1 MQLNF
6 IVFLNRQKFIFSN
19 KLWLVGYICSKSNYV
34 VQAIKTTAQQNVV
47 VKAECLTSPWQWRP
61 SIGCMVQ
68 NKIGGCKDEFEANEY
83 SKWLGL
89 VWVWWDVAENLL
101 NLKSNNPTDTFGIS
115 KRTRGT
121 WRGMQEG
128 NFNKKGH
135 KSFFFALHLCHVF
148 LNGEITRQPKRM

>member
-1 MQLNF
+1 
-6 IVFLNRQKFIFSN
+6 
-19 KLWLVGYICSKSNYV
+19 
-34 VQAIKTTAQQNVV
+34 
-47 VKAECLTSPWQWRP
+47 
-61 SIGCMVQ
+61 MVQ
-68 NKIGGCKDEFEANEY
+68 NKIGGCKGEFEANEY

-128 NFNKKGH
+128 NLNKKGH
-135 KSFFFALHLCHVF
+135 KTFFLCPASMPCFFEWRNYTTAEKDV
-148 LNGEITRQPKRM
+148 KAM